1 MIKVY
6 GSLKCPYCVVLKEN
20 LDRNKIEYDFI
31 DILASLS
38 NLGAF
43 LSLRDKDPVFDRLK
57 EIEDIGVPALIDE
70 SGWTEIGDP
79 LPGCQHDAFIPLRV
93 KRGADGKPKWGE
105 YEKLRDGEWVRYE
118 A

>member
-70 SGWTEIGDP
+70 SGDRKSTRLNSSHP
-79 LPGCQHDAFIPLRV
+79 TTSRMPSSA
-93 KRGADGKPKWGE
+93 
-105 YEKLRDGEWVRYE
+105 
-118 A
+118 